1 MAFQNLSEN
10 IILVDLAGEPQM
22 RDELKTIT
30 DMVADRRDCD
40 VIIDFSGVDI
50 VTSSSLS
57 SLLRLRQL
65 LVDCGHRLVFCGV
78 APFTRSTFSVT
89 GLDGIF
95 ELAEDR
101 TAAAAVLQ
109 CAGQPGNTQ

>member
-30 DMVADRRDCD
+30 DMV
-40 VIIDFSGVDI
+40 
-50 VTSSSLS
+50 
-57 SLLRLRQL
+57 
-65 LVDCGHRLVFCGV
+65 LVFCGV

-101 TAAAAVLQ
+101 TTAAAVLQ